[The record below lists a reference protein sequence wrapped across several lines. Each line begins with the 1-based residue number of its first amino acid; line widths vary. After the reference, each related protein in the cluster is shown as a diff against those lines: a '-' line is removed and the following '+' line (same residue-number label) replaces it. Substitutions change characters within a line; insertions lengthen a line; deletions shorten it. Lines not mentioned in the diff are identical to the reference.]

1 MNLLDSTDIDFIL
14 NQLRLLGNDPRN
26 TQGGTIL
33 DPRGIREVQG
43 IGNNLLNPS
52 WGNADTLF
60 PRLTQQHW
68 QSAEGTFSFGRHGLT
83 VTPTPISYSV
93 RDVNL
98 VDSSPRI
105 ISNLVANQAS
115 SALSQIG
122 LTTEGQQKLAVLD
135 DPSAT
140 AGGRVSPLTGAD
152 NPLPY
157 SSYMTLF
164 GQFFDHG
171 LDLVQKGKDGSI
183 LVPLL
188 PGDPLY
194 NDPRSAI
201 TVGGQVVGY
210 NNFLVASRTNTVH
223 VDIGR
228 SSTDSLISAL
238 GLAED
243 RYTAGDAGFTVGR
256 VTGSAPV
263 GDVAEGGVILLNNRP
278 IEIAPGSDAADVV
291 AAINANTKH
300 TGVTASLDAQGTL
313 VLDYRANESIN
324 VVSPFVDLSQAYG
337 SEASHAGFLREYAS
351 ADGLVSITGRLASGA
366 DRNGDGLKDGM
377 PTWAD
382 IKDNARIAGVILH
395 DKDVLDIP
403 LLRVASNGAPFV
415 DTTPGNGG
423 LWLVSRDQVTGQ
435 VYYVRDSLVSA
446 NTSALRLE
454 ADGSTTLVAD
464 ADFDAV
470 KGGLLLQTVG
480 TAFLAD
486 MAHGVMS
493 SLSAVTGDLSNPAGA
508 ALLNAHFISGD
519 GRTNENLGLIAI
531 HEVFHAEH
539 NRVLGDVQV
548 MVYGGVDSSGVT
560 HTARAD
566 AATWTGEEL
575 FQAAKL
581 ATEMQY
587 QHLVFA
593 EFARKFSPN
602 INGFAAYDVTID
614 PGVAAEFAHAVYR
627 FGHSMLTETVDI
639 KGFNPD
645 TGLANGDDHSMGLIQ
660 AFLNP
665 GAYTDQTAGEIALGM
680 SNQVGNA
687 IDEWVTDALRNNL
700 VGLPL
705 DLATLNIVR
714 GRDTGMGS
722 LNEVRADLY
731 AQTNLASLKPYASWD
746 EFSLNL
752 VHPESLQNFVMA
764 YARDAILTQFGTQ
777 HSLQEWNALQASG
790 APEYAEGLRAA
801 AQAAIADDTFLNG
814 NTGLNAIDFWL
825 GGLAESKVPGGMLG
839 STFDFIFATQM
850 IQLQNADRFYYLNRL
865 GGTNLLA
872 SIDTQLFS
880 DVVMRNT
887 GVKHL
892 YSDIF
897 SVADASVEIADA
909 SQADAAGSLLAL
921 AARTSTAVDIDG
933 VAHQVSKAGWVFDG
947 THYIFYG
954 NPGDYL
960 DARGVFSPNNNA
972 NLTGNVSETIGGTDQ
987 AERINAL
994 GGNDTVWGD
1003 GGNDLIEGGG
1013 GSDFLHGGEGDDLV
1027 TDTQGDDML
1036 WGDAGNDTIDGGAGI
1051 DLVFGGRGN
1060 DLMRG
1065 GLGADALDG
1074 GLGDDVLYGDSGA
1087 MTSQDFAG
1095 VTIQVMD
1102 ATGEADV
1109 IDGGDGNDTLYG
1121 GGGDDVMDGAEGDDV
1136 LVGGLGNDG
1145 MAGGFGND
1153 RFVMDASDI
1162 GFGNV
1167 MDGGMDTD
1175 TVDYSQSAGRG
1186 PLANGERLGVK
1197 IDLAPIVPVVVPVPG
1212 PPASDELSSI
1222 EHVIGSAYNDDIRGG
1237 AQLGLQ
1243 QNLLMD
1249 EFGAPINFGTELVPI
1264 YRTATIVIDG
1274 GAGNDTI
1281 EGGDGVGR
1289 WQADATTGAY
1299 GFSATVDPVRG
1310 GTGVDLLTGGAG
1322 IDTVSYASASSTASV
1337 PSAVV
1342 VGVPVAIPNV
1352 TGVAVDLRIAGVQ
1365 NTLNAGLD
1373 LLAGFENMTG
1383 SAFNDTL
1390 NGDASA
1396 NVLSG
1401 LAGDDTLL
1409 GDAGDDTLVGGAG
1422 NDRLDGGLGLNTAS
1436 YIGAGSTAVITGV
1449 ATAGV
1454 TGVRVNLTT
1463 ATAQDTLND
1472 GTDTLVGITH
1482 LIGSTFNDTLTGNA
1496 AANRI
1501 DGAAGVDLI
1510 TAGDGN
1516 DTLIGGAGNDRL
1528 DGGLGVDTASWS
1540 DAIGAVAVSLLTN
1553 TATGAMGSDTL
1564 VAIENL
1570 EGGAFNDTLT
1580 GSAINNTLNGG
1591 AGDDLIRAGLGNDM
1605 LLGGLGNDSLQ
1616 GEGGDDTLDGG
1627 AGNDRMDGGV
1637 GNDSLVGGLGNDS
1650 LIGGDGNDTLRDGS
1664 GANTLTGGL
1673 GNDLYIVAAGDTV
1686 VEAAGGGVDTVQTAL
1701 TTFTLGANLE
1711 NLIYTGT
1718 GTFTGTGNADGNQ
1731 ITGGSGN
1738 NILSGLAGNDV
1749 LNGAAGNDRLLGG
1762 DGDDQLLGGS
1772 ENDTLDGGAGNDLL
1786 DGGTGVDAM
1795 TGGAGDDTY
1804 VVDAAGDVVTEA
1816 ASAGTDSVRTVLAS
1830 YALGANLENLSY
1842 TGTLAFTGRGNE
1854 LNNVMTGGA
1863 AVDILSGGSGNDTI
1877 NGGAGNDQLLGEAG
1891 NDWLDGGLGSDA
1903 MNGGLGD
1910 DTYVIDV
1917 LTDTIVEQV
1926 NGGFDTIQTA
1936 LRSVNLGVAAYANVE
1951 SIVFTGTVTAATA
1964 GLPTTGTS
1972 FVGNALNN
1980 SLGGSTGND
1989 QLTGNDGNDTLNGGS
2004 GNDTLSGGIGDDVLN
2019 GGAGTDAMT
2028 GGVGNDLYDVD
2039 VLADVVTEQLNQGVD
2054 TVRTA
2059 LAAYTL
2065 GANVENLLYTGAL
2078 TFAGTGNALNNT
2090 LTGGASV
2097 DTLNGAAGNDTING
2111 AAGNDVLIG
2120 GAGTD
2125 VLTGGFGAD
2134 RFVFSSVT
2142 DSVATAGLRDIITD
2156 FTAAADR
2163 IDVSAIDAN
2172 TVTLN
2177 KQGFTWLGT
2186 GAITGAGQLNMAFDA
2201 ATGNTLIRGNVN
2213 ADVAPDFVIMLA
2225 GDYTASLRS
2234 TDFLLG

>member
-1 MNLLDSTDIDFIL
+1 MNLLDSTDIAFIL
-14 NQLRLLGNDPRN
+14 NQLRLLGNDPRT

-68 QSAEGTFSFGRHGLT
+68 QSSEGTFTFGRSGLA
-83 VTPTPISYSV
+83 VNPTPTSYSV
-93 RDVNL
+93 RDVNV
-98 VDSSPRI
+98 VDSNPRV

-115 SALSQIG
+115 NALSAIG
-122 LTTEGQQKLAVLD
+122 LSTEGQQKLAVMD

-140 AGGRVSPLTGAD
+140 PGGRLSPLTGAD

-183 LVPLL
+183 LVQLL

-194 NDPRSAI
+194 NDARSAI
-201 TVGGQVVGY
+201 KVGGQVVGH

-223 VDIGR
+223 VEIGR
-228 SSTDSLISAL
+228 SSSDTLISAL
-238 GLAED
+238 GLTED

-263 GDVAEGGVILLNNRP
+263 GDVAEGGVILLNNRA

-291 AAINANTKH
+291 AAINADTKH

-313 VLDYRANESIN
+313 LLDYRANESIN

-337 SEASHAGFLREYAS
+337 SEASHSGFLREYAS
-351 ADGLVSITGRLASGA
+351 TNGLVSITGRLASGA

-403 LLRVASNGAPFV
+403 LLRVASNGSPFV
-415 DTTPGNGG
+415 DSTPGNGG

-454 ADGSTTLVAD
+454 ADGTTTLVAD
-464 ADFDAV
+464 ADFAAI
-470 KGGLLLQTVG
+470 KGSLLLQTVG

-493 SLSAVTGDLSNPAGA
+493 SLSAATGDLADPAGA

-519 GRTNENLGLIAI
+519 GRTNENLGLTAI

-539 NRVLGDVQV
+539 NRVLGDIQV
-548 MVYGGVDSSGVT
+548 MVYGGMDSSGVT

-602 INGFAAYDVTID
+602 INAFAAYDVTID
-614 PGVAAEFAHAVYR
+614 PGIAAEFAHAVYR

-639 KGFNPD
+639 KGFNAA
-645 TGLANGDDHSMGLIQ
+645 TGLANGEDHSMGLIQ

-680 SNQVGNA
+680 SRQVGNA
-687 IDEWVTDALRNNL
+687 IDEWVTDSLRNNL

-746 EFSLNL
+746 EFSLHL

-764 YARDAILTQFGTQ
+764 YARDAILTQFGTE
-777 HSLQEWNALQASG
+777 HTLQEWNALQASG

-801 AQAAIADDTFLNG
+801 AQAAIADDTFVNG

-825 GGLAESKVPGGMLG
+825 GGLAETKVPGGMLG

-880 DVVMRNT
+880 DLVMRNT

-897 SVADASVEIADA
+897 SVPDASVEIGDA
-909 SQADAAGSLLAL
+909 KQSDAAGSVMAL

-947 THYIFYG
+947 TFYTFYG

-972 NLTGNVSETIGGTDQ
+972 NLTGNVSETLGGTDL

-1003 GGNDLIEGGG
+1003 GGHDTIEGGS
-1013 GSDFLHGGEGDDLV
+1013 GSDFLHGGDGNDLV
-1027 TDTQGDDML
+1027 TDAQGDDML
-1036 WGDAGNDTIDGGAGI
+1036 WGDAGNDTLDGGAGI
-1051 DLVFGGRGN
+1051 DLLFGGRG
-1060 DLMRG
+1060 DDVVRG

-1087 MTSQDFAG
+1087 LTPQDFAG

-1102 ATGEADV
+1102 ATGGADV
-1109 IDGGDGNDTLYG
+1109 MDGGDGDDTLYG

-1162 GFGNV
+1162 GYGNA

-1175 TVDYSQSAGRG
+1175 TVDYSLSAGRG

-1212 PPASDELSSI
+1212 PPAPDALSSI

-1264 YRTATIVIDG
+1264 YRTSTITIDG

-1289 WQADATTGAY
+1289 WQLDPATGHYAYSAAFDPLSGGPGAD
-1299 GFSATVDPVRG
+1299 V
-1310 GTGVDLLTGGAG
+1310 LKGGAG
-1322 IDTVSYASASSTASV
+1322 IDTVSYASAASSASIAGAVPTA
-1337 PSAVV
+1337 A
-1342 VGVPVAIPNV
+1342 PVATPNV

-1373 LLAGFENMTG
+1373 LLSGFENITG
-1383 SAFNDTL
+1383 SGFNDTL
-1390 NGDASA
+1390 TGDALA

-1401 LAGDDTLL
+1401 LAGDDSLL

-1422 NDRLDGGLGLNTAS
+1422 NDRLDGGLGVNTAS
-1436 YIGAGSTAVITGV
+1436 YIGAGSTAVVVGV

-1454 TGVRVNLTT
+1454 TGVRVSLAV

-1472 GTDTLVGITH
+1472 GVDTLVGISN

-1496 AANRI
+1496 AANRL
-1501 DGAAGVDLI
+1501 AGDVGNDLI
-1510 TAGDGN
+1510 VGGDGN
-1516 DTLIGGAGNDRL
+1516 DTLLGGAGTDRL
-1528 DGGLGVDTASWS
+1528 DGGLGVDTASWA
-1540 DAIGAVAVSLLTN
+1540 DANGAVTASLLTN
-1553 TATGAMGSDTL
+1553 LATGAAGTDTL
-1564 VAIENL
+1564 VSIENL
-1570 EGGAFNDTLT
+1570 EGSAFNDSLT

-1591 AGDDLIRAGLGNDM
+1591 AGDDLILAGQGNDVV
-1605 LLGGLGNDSLQ
+1605 LGGLGNDTVQ
-1616 GEGGDDTLDGG
+1616 GESGDDNLDGG
-1627 AGNDRMDGGV
+1627 AGNDRLDGGA
-1637 GNDSLVGGLGNDS
+1637 GNDILFGGLGND
-1650 LIGGDGNDTLRDGS
+1650 LLTGGDGNDTLRDGS
-1664 GANTLTGGL
+1664 GVNTLTGGL
-1673 GNDLYIVAAGDTV
+1673 GNDLYILAAGDTP
-1686 VEAAGGGVDTVQTAL
+1686 VEAVGGGVDSVQTAL
-1701 TTFTLGANLE
+1701 AALTLAANLE
-1711 NLIYTGT
+1711 HLTYTGSAA
-1718 GTFTGTGNADGNQ
+1718 FTGVGNAEGNQ
-1731 ITGGSGN
+1731 ITGG
-1738 NILSGLAGNDV
+1738 IGNDV
-1749 LNGAAGNDRLLGG
+1749 LSGLVGNDVLTGAAGNDQLNGG
-1762 DGDDQLLGGS
+1762 DGDDQLLGGVG
-1772 ENDTLDGGAGNDLL
+1772 NDTLDGGAANDLL
-1786 DGGTGVDAM
+1786 DGGAGLDVMA
-1795 TGGAGDDTY
+1795 GGAGDDTY
-1804 VVDAAGDVVTEA
+1804 VVDVAGDGVTELA
-1816 ASAGTDSVRTVLAS
+1816 AAGTDTVRTGLTS
-1830 YALGANLENLSY
+1830 YALGAHLENLAS
-1842 TGTLAFTGRGNE
+1842 TGTLAFSGTGNE
-1854 LNNVMTGGA
+1854 LNNIITGGA
-1863 AVDILSGGSGNDTI
+1863 AADILSGGFGNDTL
-1877 NGGAGNDQLLGEAG
+1877 NGAAGNDQLHGEAG
-1891 NDWLDGGLGSDA
+1891 NDWLDGGLGSDV
-1903 MNGGLGD
+1903 MTGGLGD

-1917 LTDTIVEQV
+1917 LTDTVVEQV
-1926 NGGFDTIQTA
+1926 NGGNDTIQTA
-1936 LRSVNLGVAAYANVE
+1936 LRSVNLSVAAYANVE
-1951 SIVFTGTVTAATA
+1951 SIVFTGTVAASA
-1964 GLPTTGTS
+1964 GLPAPGTS
-1972 FVGNALNN
+1972 FVGNALHN

-2004 GNDTLSGGIGDDVLN
+2004 GNDTLNGGAGDDLLN

-2028 GGVGNDLYDVD
+2028 GGLGNDLYDVD

-2065 GANVENLLYTGAL
+2065 GANVENLDYTGAL
-2078 TFAGTGNALNNT
+2078 TFAGTGNALNNVIS
-2090 LTGGASV
+2090 GGASA
-2097 DTLNGAAGNDTING
+2097 DTLNGGAGNDTISG

-2142 DSVATAGLRDIITD
+2142 DSVATAGLRDIIAD

-2163 IDVSAIDAN
+2163 IDLSAIDAN

-2201 ATGNTLIRGNVN
+2201 ATGHTLIRGNVN

-2225 GDYTASLRS
+2225 GDYTASLTA